1 MRNNNKLTV
10 LILVAI
16 GIYLIL
22 DLLLHDT
29 FLYTIGGLLG
39 ALLKPFD
46 KQVNLSLL
54 IFLWIGL
61 LISSV
66 VAFYKLQNKPL
77 KYLMLV
83 IVAILLYVV
92 DFILYE
98 FLNFDREDV
107 KINYLNT
114 VIIIIAKGLI
124 LALIIY
130 VEIKR
135 KLLKTKENGVISMKR
150 KKVNGDDVII
160 PKRLR
165 YLLLAVAISYL
176 VWILFFKKGLQRE
189 DFPFFR
195 P

>member
-1 MRNNNKLTV
+1 MRNNNKLPV

-22 DLLLHDT
+22 DLLLHDA
-29 FLYTIGGLLG
+29 FLYIIGGLLG
-39 ALLKPFD
+39 ALLKSFD

-61 LISSV
+61 LIASV

-114 VIIIIAKGLI
+114 AIMIIAKGLI

-130 VEIKR
+130 VERKR
-135 KLLKTKENGVISMKR
+135 KLITK
-150 KKVNGDDVII
+150 
-160 PKRLR
+160 P
-165 YLLLAVAISYL
+165 
-176 VWILFFKKGLQRE
+176 Q
-189 DFPFFR
+189 
-195 P
+195 